1 MKKLKGNG
9 YIVDL
14 YLNSI
19 SSVYKKQQVIHFPE
33 QIMDFMGRKRTSI
46 NC

>member
-1 MKKLKGNG
+1 MKLKGNG

-14 YLNSI
+14 DLNSL

-33 QIMDFMGRKRTSI
+33 EIINFMGRKRILI